1 MNDMTNHPTTLKD
14 ASRQWANRPDDERFT
29 SLPDMLSFARD
40 QRSNSRSLAVSS
52 KRIQAVPVED
62 EGSGRMTGL
71 AIVGPDDAPTLPTHW
86 SFGQVA
92 ARAKAPAGYLRKLP
106 SDLAADCI
114 NHGLTGR
121 GYEDVGALLRL
132 AEGQVPQLGAMTG
145 PNYGRVW
152 NADII
157 AALIERF
164 GDGVTG
170 DFVVPGVNG
179 KALGEV
185 TKENTLLFA
194 SDRDMFVFLAD
205 ETNKLTVNNRR
216 NGQPGR
222 LSRGFFCWNS
232 EVGSTTLGIKT
243 FLYDHVCG
251 NRWVMG
257 AQGVQEIRIRHTS
270 SAPDK
275 FVDEV
280 APAMLAY
287 RESSAEGIE
296 ETLRAAQAQ
305 RIGDEEEVEN
315 FLHKKH
321 RFSRQ
326 QAKAINLA
334 HVAEEGRPIE
344 SLWDAGT
351 GITAYAKGIKHQD
364 KRVEVE
370 AAAGRILDMVA
381 A

>member
-1 MNDMTNHPTTLKD
+1 MNAMTNTSTTLKQ
-14 ASRQWANRPDDERFT
+14 AARQWAVRPDDERFT
-29 SLPDMLSFARD
+29 SLPAMLDFATG
-40 QRSNSRSLAVSS
+40 QRANSRSMSISS
-52 KRIQAVPVED
+52 KRIEAQPVED
-62 EGSGRMTGL
+62 ANGRMTGL
-71 AIVGPDDAPTLPTHW
+71 AIVGPGDAPALPTHFA
-86 SFGQVA
+86 FGQVA
-92 ARAKAPAGYLRKLP
+92 ARAKAPAGYLRNLP

-114 NHGLTGR
+114 NHGLAAR
-121 GYEDVGALLRL
+121 GYEDIGALLRL
-132 AEGQVPQLGAMTG
+132 KDGQVPELGAMTG

-157 AALIERF
+157 KALIERF

-179 KALGEV
+179 QKLGEV
-185 TKENTLLFA
+185 TKANTLLFA

-205 ETNKLTVNNRR
+205 ETNKITLPNRR
-216 NGQPGR
+216 DGR
-222 LSRGFFCWNS
+222 SGNLSRGFFVWNS
-232 EVGSTTLGIKT
+232 EVGSTTLGICT

-257 AQGVQEIRIRHTS
+257 ATGIEEIRIRHTA

-275 FVDEV
+275 FLDEV
-280 APAMLAY
+280 APAMIAY
-287 RESSAEGIE
+287 RESSAVGIE
-296 ETLRAAQAQ
+296 QHLRAAQAK
-305 RIGDEEEVEN
+305 RIGDEEEVQN
-315 FLHKKH
+315 FLTKKH
-321 RFSRQ
+321 RFSVS

-334 HVAEEGRPIE
+334 HIAEEGRPIE

-364 KRVEVE
+364 ERVAVE
-370 AAAGRILDMVA
+370 RAAGRVLDA

>member
-1 MNDMTNHPTTLKD
+1 MNAMTNHPTTLKQ

-29 SLPDMLSFARD
+29 SLTDMLAFARE
-40 QRSNSRSLAVSS
+40 QRANSRSLAVSS
-52 KRIQAVPVED
+52 KRIEARPVED
-62 EGSGRMTGL
+62 DSGRMTGL
-71 AIVGPDDAPTLPTHW
+71 AIVGPGEGPALPTHW

-92 ARAKAPAGYLRKLP
+92 ARAKAPAGYLRTLP
-106 SDLAADCI
+106 SDVAADCI
-114 NHGLTGR
+114 NYGLAAR

-132 AEGQVPQLGAMTG
+132 TGGAVPELGAMTG

-157 AALIERF
+157 EALVHRF

-170 DFVVPGVNG
+170 DFTVPGVNG
-179 KALGEV
+179 RPLDEITKA
-185 TKENTLLFA
+185 NTMLFA

-205 ETNKLTVNNRR
+205 ETNKLSIPNRR
-216 NGQPGR
+216 NGQPGS
-222 LSRGFFCWNS
+222 LSRGFFVWNS
-232 EVGSTTLGIKT
+232 EVGSTTLGVKT

-257 AQGVQEIRIRHTS
+257 AQGVQEIRIRHTA

-280 APAMLAY
+280 APALLAY

-296 ETLRAAQAQ
+296 ETLRAAQAK
-305 RIGDEEEVEN
+305 RIGDEEEVQN
-315 FLHKKH
+315 FLQRKH
-321 RFSRQ
+321 RFTKT
-326 QAKAINLA
+326 QAKAICLA
-334 HVAEEGRPIE
+334 HLNEEGRPIE

-364 KRVEVE
+364 ERIQIES
-370 AAAGRILDMVA
+370 AAGRVLELV
-381 A
+381 

>member
-1 MNDMTNHPTTLKD
+1 MTNTSTTLKH
-14 ASRQWANRPDDERFT
+14 AARQWSSRPEDERFT
-29 SLPDMLSFARD
+29 SLPAMLDFASS
-40 QRSNSRSLAVSS
+40 QRASSRSLALSS
-52 KRIQAVPVED
+52 KRIEAQPVED
-62 EGSGRMTGL
+62 ENGRMTGL
-71 AIVGPDDAPTLPTHW
+71 AIVGPGDAPTLPTHF

-92 ARAKAPAGYLRKLP
+92 ARANAPAGYLRKLP
-106 SDLAADCI
+106 SDIAADCI
-114 NHGLTGR
+114 NHGLSAR

-132 AEGQVPQLGAMTG
+132 KDGQVPELGAMTG

-170 DFVVPGVNG
+170 DFVVPGVG
-179 KALGEV
+179 GQKLGEV
-185 TKENTLLFA
+185 TKQNTLLFA

-205 ETNKLTVNNRR
+205 ETNKLTIPNRR
-216 NGQPGR
+216 DGHSGN
-222 LSRGFFCWNS
+222 LSRGFFVWNS
-232 EVGSTTLGIKT
+232 EVGSTSLGICT

-257 AQGVQEIRIRHTS
+257 ATGIEQIRIRHTA

-296 ETLRAAQAQ
+296 TKLRAAQAK
-305 RIGDEEEVEN
+305 RIGDEEEVAQY
-315 FLHKKH
+315 LHRKH
-321 RFSRQ
+321 RFTLT
-326 QAKAINLA
+326 QAKAISLA
-334 HVAEEGRPIE
+334 HIAEEGRPIE
-344 SLWDAGT
+344 TLWDAGT
-351 GITAYAKGIKHQD
+351 AITAFAKGIKHQD
-364 KRVEVE
+364 ERVAVE
-370 AAAGRILDMVA
+370 RAAGRVLIDA
-381 A
+381 